1 MTKRSFFIK
10 KSSLLLLLISGI
22 GVLLCVLG
30 FFLNYEMSN
39 IAAVYVLLMSFSI
52 VVYVHNNFLLTIMF
66 SVICYCNYSAMV
78 AEYLSVIRQTLF
90 TTYAGTYIAA
100 KGVYILLLFMTT
112 IGIMLSFV
120 NISKTDSISSKDLM
134 CNEKNNTLYIIV
146 AALELLLIYILIFAF
161 GRPDQ
166 IGDRG
171 SPTALYEYSILLFI
185 ICFYYGGNN
194 KLCRRS
200 TIAILILFVL
210 QNFAF
215 GGRITGLQLLIVAYV
230 MVIEERLNLKKALPI
245 IIVGFVLLSVI
256 GIERGNLLS
265 GSFDVTEVAKELGEK
280 KFTLDTAYSSYHTS
294 MTFLLAEENITIGT
308 RLSIFVGFL
317 KSIIFGKY
325 DTVNSNVS
333 SYTSQMYR
341 HYGGGFLPFFF
352 EFYLGIFGIYLISMY
367 LMKFIKDIARTD
379 RNSSGLKKCVGVY
392 IVASSF
398 RWYIYSPIQITRG
411 ILLLVVCYELIN
423 ITLKRGKTIG

>member
-1 MTKRSFFIK
+1 
-10 KSSLLLLLISGI
+10 
-22 GVLLCVLG
+22 
-30 FFLNYEMSN
+30 
-39 IAAVYVLLMSFSI
+39 
-52 VVYVHNNFLLTIMF
+52 
-66 SVICYCNYSAMV
+66 
-78 AEYLSVIRQTLF
+78 
-90 TTYAGTYIAA
+90 
-100 KGVYILLLFMTT
+100 
-112 IGIMLSFV
+112 
-120 NISKTDSISSKDLM
+120 
-134 CNEKNNTLYIIV
+134 
-146 AALELLLIYILIFAF
+146 
-161 GRPDQ
+161 
-166 IGDRG
+166 
-171 SPTALYEYSILLFI
+171 
-185 ICFYYGGNN
+185 
-194 KLCRRS
+194 
-200 TIAILILFVL
+200 
-210 QNFAF
+210 
-215 GGRITGLQLLIVAYV
+215 

-352 EFYLGIFGIYLISMY
+352 KFYLGIFGIYLISMY

-411 ILLLVVCYELIN
+411 ILLLVVCYELID